1 MNIFG
6 GARATFNGL
15 RFEKQTSLV
24 DAVKNAG
31 YTVEEQ
37 VIRHKYK
44 KKTTIYVLYDKG
56 QRIGFFAGKWALYK
70 GFLEPRGIQWSKR
83 VSKQYLPDEAFI
95 NEMTNTVYIVEKKF
109 QSKHGSTDEK
119 LESCAFKLD
128 RYNHLISPT
137 GMAVQYTYLCND
149 WFKKPKY
156 RDVIEYIWK
165 NKCSLY
171 FNTLPLSAIGLTEG
185 KKEHPHRTV
194 LSVAG
199 VFSI

>member
-1 MNIFG
+1 MTVVSPLETGIKSNW
-6 GARATFNGL
+6 
-15 RFEKQTSLV
+15 
-24 DAVKNAG
+24 AV
-31 YTVEEQ
+31 
-37 VIRHKYK
+37 
-44 KKTTIYVLYDKG
+44 
-56 QRIGFFAGKWALYK
+56 
-70 GFLEPRGIQWSKR
+70 
-83 VSKQYLPDEAFI
+83 LPSHPPCWHST